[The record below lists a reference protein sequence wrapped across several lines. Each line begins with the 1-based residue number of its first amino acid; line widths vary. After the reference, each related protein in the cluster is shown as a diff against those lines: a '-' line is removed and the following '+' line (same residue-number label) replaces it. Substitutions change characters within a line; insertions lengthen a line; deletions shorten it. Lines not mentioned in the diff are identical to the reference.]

1 MNLGFTTTASTAS
14 QQSAQGKHEEPQRTA
29 GRRAWLL
36 AWLAFLPLVVVRAG
50 VLAEGDT
57 FWQIRVGLLTLAHHS
72 IPATDTF
79 SWTMHGKPY
88 SQNSWAFDVLVA
100 IAYRLGGLPT
110 VAILCA
116 LLTLGMIALVLALGR
131 MLGAT
136 ATASALA
143 LLLAAPLLV
152 GFLTARPQLADYVAV
167 PVLVLLLRGIER
179 DRLRWGAIVL
189 TGLLTVVWIN
199 LHAAALMAV
208 AIAGASAAVLFVLAR
223 RDSRWRYAVAATAA
237 AAAGC
242 LANPYGIGVLHQA
255 SQVQADSSGLITEW
269 APFDVASPLQD
280 LTMAAGLAA
289 LIIAWRRREAVLLAA
304 LAVCM
309 AGSLAAVR
317 FLPFVLVLAVPLLA
331 AFVSAPPDRIRRY
344 LTSRRVMFQ
353 QGGALGMAALV
364 VLAAPSLTHIGRPEP
379 SAFPTALVA
388 DIPHGC
394 RLFTTDLIGS
404 YVILARPDVLVSL
417 DGRNNL
423 YGPTVLVAEERVLH
437 GLGNLSR
444 GLAGAGCVLV
454 PRSYGLAPRLRND
467 AQWRVRAA
475 DQFAVLYVRR

>member
-1 MNLGFTTTASTAS
+1 VTTTAGQQEAQAS
-14 QQSAQGKHEEPQRTA
+14 RPVRQRA
-29 GRRAWLL
+29 AHRRAWLL
-36 AWLAFLPLVVVRAG
+36 ALLALLPPVIVRAG

-57 FWQIRVGLLTLAHHS
+57 FWQIRVGLLTIAHHS

-88 SQNSWAFDVLVA
+88 LQNSWGFDMLVA
-100 IAYRLGGLPT
+100 IAYRLGGLPG

-116 LLTLGMIALVLALGR
+116 LITMGMIALVLGLAR
-131 MLGAT
+131 TLGAS
-136 ATASALA
+136 ATASAIA
-143 LLLAAPLLV
+143 LLLASPLLV
-152 GFLTARPQLADYVAV
+152 GFLTARPQLVDYAAV
-167 PVLVLLLRGIER
+167 PALILLLRGIER
-179 DRLRWGAIVL
+179 KHLRWGAVVL
-189 TGLLTVVWIN
+189 TGLLGAVWIN
-199 LHAAALMAV
+199 LHAEALLAV
-208 AIAGASAAVLFVLAR
+208 AIAGASAVVLLVLAR
-223 RDSRWRYAVAATAA
+223 RDSRWRYAAAATAA
-237 AAAGC
+237 AAVAC

-269 APFDVASPLQD
+269 APFDLASPMQD
-280 LTMAAGLAA
+280 LMMAAGVAA
-289 LIIAWRRREAVLLAA
+289 LIIAWRRREAVMLAA

-309 AGSLAAVR
+309 AGSVEAIR
-317 FLPFVLVLAVPLLA
+317 FLPFVAILAIPLLA
-331 AFVSAPPDRIRRY
+331 ASVSVPPARIRAY

-353 QGGALGMAALV
+353 RCGAVGMAAVV
-364 VLAAPSLTHIGRPEP
+364 VLAVPSLTHIGRPEP
-379 SAFPTALVA
+379 STYPAALVA
-388 DIPHGC
+388 DIPHNC
-394 RLFTTDLIGS
+394 RLFTTDLIGD

-423 YGPTVLVAEERVLH
+423 YGRVLLLAEERVLH

-454 PRSYGLAPRLRND
+454 PRSYGLATRLRHD

>member
-1 MNLGFTTTASTAS
+1 MSTTADQQAAHAS
-14 QQSAQGKHEEPQRTA
+14 EHEL
-29 GRRAWLL
+29 RRAVGRGPWLL
-36 AWLAFLPLVVVRAG
+36 AWLALLPVVVVRAG

-57 FWQIRVGLLTLAHHS
+57 FWQIRVGLLTLARHA

-79 SWTMHGKPY
+79 SWTVHGKPY
-88 SQNSWAFDVLVA
+88 FQNSWGFDLLVA
-100 IAYRLGGLPT
+100 IAYRLGGLPGAA
-110 VAILCA
+110 VLCA
-116 LLTLGMIALVLALGR
+116 LITLGMIALVLALARKVGAS
-131 MLGAT
+131 AT
-136 ATASALA
+136 ATALA

-152 GFLTARPQLADYVAV
+152 AWLTARPQLFDYAAV
-167 PVLVLLLRGIER
+167 PALVLLLRGIER
-179 DRLRWGAIVL
+179 ERFRWGAVAL
-189 TGLLTVVWIN
+189 TALLAAVWIN
-199 LHAAALMAV
+199 LHTEALLAV

-223 RDSRWRYAVAATAA
+223 RDSPWRYAVAATAA

-269 APFDVASPLQD
+269 APFDPASPLQD
-280 LTMAAGLAA
+280 LIMAAGVAA

-309 AGSLAAVR
+309 AGSAEAIR
-317 FLPFVLVLAVPLLA
+317 FLPLVLILAVPLLA
-331 AFVSAPPDRIRRY
+331 AFVSVPPDPIRRY

-353 QGGALGMAALV
+353 RCGALGMAAVV

-379 SAFPTALVA
+379 STFPAALVA
-388 DIPHGC
+388 DIPHDC
-394 RLFTTDLIGS
+394 RLFTTDLIGD

-423 YGPTVLVAEERVLH
+423 YGPALLVAEERVLH

-454 PRSYGLAPRLRND
+454 PRSYGLAARLRHD
-467 AQWRVRAA
+467 AQWKVRAA
-475 DQFAVLYVRR
+475 SQFAILYVRR